1 MQFDVLHGRRAENWQ
16 GQKGVNMYTL
26 SSRFSPRNEIFSF
39 PSPETLLAEES
50 LRSCCWKIRL
60 NRLKV
65 LFEPQVCATMMPPDS
80 SCNDSRF
87 NESGERRCEIQKET
101 ALSHPRLIGY
111 LFWLVGFSGLHRF
124 YFGKPVTGAIWFFT
138 GGLFLVGWIIDLFLI
153 PAMSEEIESRSF
165 RGPYDHTLAW
175 VLLVLLGI
183 FGVHRFYLGKIGTG
197 LLYLITAGLF
207 GFGIIYDL
215 CVLNEQV
222 DRQNRQET

>member
-1 MQFDVLHGRRAENWQ
+1 
-16 GQKGVNMYTL
+16 
-26 SSRFSPRNEIFSF
+26 
-39 PSPETLLAEES
+39 
-50 LRSCCWKIRL
+50 
-60 NRLKV
+60 
-65 LFEPQVCATMMPPDS
+65 MMPPDP

-87 NESGERRCEIQKET
+87 NESGERHCEIQKET

-175 VLLVLLGI
+175 VLLVFLGV